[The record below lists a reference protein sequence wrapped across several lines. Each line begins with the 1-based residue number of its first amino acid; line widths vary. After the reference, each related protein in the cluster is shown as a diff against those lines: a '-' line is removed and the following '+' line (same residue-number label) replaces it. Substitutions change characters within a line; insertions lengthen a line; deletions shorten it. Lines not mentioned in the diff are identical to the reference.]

1 MSTKIYKVTATN
13 GALAPEH
20 TYMVRAKSRAQA
32 AAFIASQT
40 VAASLPTQDE
50 LIEHASRAHPIL
62 DATVQAAEDSS
73 HGE

>member
-50 LIEHASRAHPIL
+50 LIDHASRAHPIL
-62 DATVQAAEDSS
+62 DATAQATEET
-73 HGE
+73 GNG

>member
-32 AAFIASQT
+32 AAFISAQT

-50 LIEHASRAHPIL
+50 LIDHASLTRPIL
-62 DATVQAAEDSS
+62 DATAQTNDQENAA
-73 HGE
+73 